1 MTSPIED
8 AHSELTFQD
17 IDKQPK
23 ISPLGS
29 CYNYKKLEKEG
40 LVENPDDSDV
50 IEAEKEFPPE
60 NDPYGGH

>member
-23 ISPLGS
+23 ISPLGG
-29 CYNYKKLEKEG
+29 CYNYDKLKKEG
-40 LVENPDDSDV
+40 LVENPDESDV
-50 IEAEKEFPPE
+50 IEQEK
-60 NDPYGGH
+60 NDT

>member
-1 MTSPIED
+1 MTTPIED

-29 CYNYKKLEKEG
+29 CYDYKKLKKDG
-40 LVENPDDSDV
+40 LIDEP
-50 IEAEKEFPPE
+50 EFTPE
-60 NDPYGGH
+60 NDPYGGY